1 MDITV
6 SEKYL
11 WFPVDMSGEMV
22 WVSVYDGDQKI
33 QEMKV
38 SLGKEHI
45 DFYGVWK
52 ATEYLGK
59 ELRIVSEKGEE
70 YLDGVDI
77 RQEKTRPQNDYPYRP
92 RLHYTPAYG
101 WVNDPNGLVY
111 VDGVYH
117 MFHQYNPY
125 STEWQNMSWGHA
137 TSTDLLHWTR
147 LPVAM
152 LPDEEGTI
160 FSGCGLT
167 NEHRDEIQAA
177 ADSNLFP
184 RMHSCS
190 SIPQP
195 AAAMTAP
202 AAREKTTPSTQHT
215 APIMVSLCR
224 SFREQLFR
232 FSKQT
237 TVTPRFTGTKNPKHL
252 SCPFT

>member
-101 WVNDPNGLVY
+101 WVNDPNGLV
-111 VDGVYH
+111 
-117 MFHQYNPY
+117 
-125 STEWQNMSWGHA
+125 
-137 TSTDLLHWTR
+137 
-147 LPVAM
+147 
-152 LPDEEGTI
+152 
-160 FSGCGLT
+160 
-167 NEHRDEIQAA
+167 
-177 ADSNLFP
+177 
-184 RMHSCS
+184 
-190 SIPQP
+190 
-195 AAAMTAP
+195 
-202 AAREKTTPSTQHT
+202 
-215 APIMVSLCR
+215 
-224 SFREQLFR
+224 
-232 FSKQT
+232 
-237 TVTPRFTGTKNPKHL
+237 
-252 SCPFT
+252 

>member
-1 MDITV
+1 M
-6 SEKYL
+6 
-11 WFPVDMSGEMV
+11 
-22 WVSVYDGDQKI
+22 SVYDGDQKI

-77 RQEKTRPQNDYPYRP
+77 RQEETRPQNDYPYRP

-137 TSTDLLHWTR
+137 TSTDLMHWEEQE
-147 LPVAM
+147 VAST
-152 LPDEEGTI
+152 PDEYGTMY
-160 FSGCGLT
+160 SGCAMV
-167 NEHRDEIQAA
+167 DEKNTAGYGKDALLFFYTAA
-177 ADSNLFP
+177 
-184 RMHSCS
+184 
-190 SIPQP
+190 
-195 AAAMTAP
+195 
-202 AAREKTTPSTQHT
+202 
-215 APIMVSLCR
+215 
-224 SFREQLFR
+224 
-232 FSKQT
+232 
-237 TVTPRFTGTKNPKHL
+237 
-252 SCPFT
+252 

>member
-77 RQEKTRPQNDYPYRP
+77 RQEETRPQNDYPYRP

-101 WVNDPNGLVY
+101 WVNDPNGLDVY
-111 VDGVYH
+111 KRQDLYGVIFPSGLSTAISGKMLDTAAHLPILFHIVALKAMDLRRCKSAVQIWILAGGFHDAPPTRVADEVDHRREDDVD
-117 MFHQYNPY
+117 
-125 STEWQNMSWGHA
+125 S
-137 TSTDLLHWTR
+137 
-147 LPVAM
+147 
-152 LPDEEGTI
+152 
-160 FSGCGLT
+160 CG
-167 NEHRDEIQAA
+167 R
-177 ADSNLFP
+177 
-184 RMHSCS
+184 
-190 SIPQP
+190 
-195 AAAMTAP
+195 
-202 AAREKTTPSTQHT
+202 
-215 APIMVSLCR
+215 
-224 SFREQLFR
+224 
-232 FSKQT
+232 
-237 TVTPRFTGTKNPKHL
+237 
-252 SCPFT
+252 